1 MDIVTLPNPVPGKGE
16 VLVRTHFSAISAGTE
31 GKTVSDA
38 RKGYIAKA
46 RSRQE
51 EVAKVIKTAQSI
63 GVVETYKMVMNKL
76 EALQPLGYST
86 AGVVVQVGEGVSA
99 FRPGDR
105 VACGGASASHS
116 ELTVVKENLVVKLPD
131 TAPMDESA
139 FTTIGAIALQGIRR
153 ADLKIGENCVV
164 VGLGLIGQMTIRIL
178 KAAGV
183 RVFGVDLRQELID
196 LAFQSGADGAALRS
210 DEMLDGLVKTFS
222 NGYGTDAVIITAGT
236 ASNDPVELAGTLCR
250 HHGKVVIVGN
260 VPTGFSRKT
269 YYRKELELLMSTSY
283 GPGRYDANYEE
294 KGLDY
299 PIGQV
304 RWTEN
309 RNMQAFVELLGAGKL
324 SLKDLISHRF
334 NFQDAKK
341 AFDAILDSA
350 VHTMGV
356 LLEYDHERPL
366 QTPEFP
372 KQAKVRSGSVSF
384 IGAGSFA
391 GNFLLP
397 HLSRLLP
404 LESVLTSRPHTAEDA
419 RQKYSFVRACSE
431 LDSFLSDTSA
441 AVAITTRHDTHA
453 LFAIRSLKAGKRVF
467 VEKPLC
473 LNMAEYKEIESLL
486 QTPGTPDLMVGFN
499 RRFAPLTQ
507 RLREKFKGLPMA
519 INYRINAGVVP
530 ADHWV
535 HDLEIGGGRIIG
547 EACHFVDLC
556 SFLARSPVEF
566 VSAHTLKSSPQ
577 NGDTFAATLRFEN
590 GSVANISYFSNGNKA
605 LAKEHLEVFSGGVS
619 AVMDDFKS
627 LVNYGNKVEKHKLAK
642 QDKGHA
648 AEMDAF
654 TKAVK
659 SGDPFPITVRES
671 LHATKATFAI
681 VESISQGGVLIDVS
695 SF

>member
-1 MDIVTLPNPVPGKGE
+1 
-16 VLVRTHFSAISAGTE
+16 
-31 GKTVSDA
+31 
-38 RKGYIAKA
+38 
-46 RSRQE
+46 
-51 EVAKVIKTAQSI
+51 
-63 GVVETYKMVMNKL
+63 
-76 EALQPLGYST
+76 
-86 AGVVVQVGEGVSA
+86 
-99 FRPGDR
+99 
-105 VACGGASASHS
+105 
-116 ELTVVKENLVVKLPD
+116 
-131 TAPMDESA
+131 
-139 FTTIGAIALQGIRR
+139 
-153 ADLKIGENCVV
+153 
-164 VGLGLIGQMTIRIL
+164 
-178 KAAGV
+178 
-183 RVFGVDLRQELID
+183 
-196 LAFQSGADGAALRS
+196 
-210 DEMLDGLVKTFS
+210 
-222 NGYGTDAVIITAGT
+222 
-236 ASNDPVELAGTLCR
+236 
-250 HHGKVVIVGN
+250 
-260 VPTGFSRKT
+260 
-269 YYRKELELLMSTSY
+269 
-283 GPGRYDANYEE
+283 
-294 KGLDY
+294 
-299 PIGQV
+299 
-304 RWTEN
+304 
-309 RNMQAFVELLGAGKL
+309 
-324 SLKDLISHRF
+324 
-334 NFQDAKK
+334 
-341 AFDAILDSA
+341 
-350 VHTMGV
+350 
-356 LLEYDHERPL
+356 
-366 QTPEFP
+366 
-372 KQAKVRSGSVSF
+372 VSF